1 MKNKLHLLSLKALI
15 AISSLISSTVT
26 AQDVKSDSVE
36 SEMYKNAIYGTVGIS
51 LELIGES
58 WFTGTIYYERMFQ
71 KNAQKSNISTFVKA
85 GYGRAEYWEGS
96 SKYILGQFGILTG
109 VKKHHLEA
117 SAGFVASLDEY
128 YDLFPLSG
136 SFGYRYQKPKGH
148 FIFRTGLG
156 YPEAVNFG
164 LGVSF

>member
-36 SEMYKNAIYGTVGIS
+36 SKMYNNSIYGTVGIS
-51 LELIGES
+51 MELIGES

-71 KNAQKSNISTFVKA
+71 KNAQKSNISTFVKV
-85 GYGRAEYWEGS
+85 GYGRAEYWEDS

-109 VKKHHLEA
+109 VKNITWKQVLDLLHLLMNIMIFFHCPDHLATE
-117 SAGFVASLDEY
+117 
-128 YDLFPLSG
+128 
-136 SFGYRYQKPKGH
+136 YQKPKGH